1 MDAIPEIAAAAAVAP
16 PGNAI
21 QRQTSS
27 VQRQLG
33 RARQGS
39 DGFFVSSWF
48 SDGPSQPLAPEG
60 VAASQEDC
68 EALDSTIAEAFM
80 RESATRE
87 GVSLDLVREVV
98 RRESGFV
105 PCAVSPKG
113 AIGMMQLMPDTA
125 ASLGVVD
132 PFDPRANIDGGVRLL
147 RRLLDKYNGRP
158 DLALAAYNAGEGA
171 VDKANGVPDYA
182 ETREYVSAIM
192 QKVFEAPP
200 ERPRRGVS
208 GGNGL
213 RQNAPARIAAPSA
226 AIPPIGATV
235 PSTPTAPTTARS
247 PSSTTRPTPAQPALQ

>member
-1 MDAIPEIAAAAAVAP
+1 MSKQS
-16 PGNAI
+16 GNAI

-33 RARQGS
+33 GARRGT

-48 SDGPSQPLAPEG
+48 SDAPTQPLAAQDGFPPPGE
-60 VAASQEDC
+60 C
-68 EALDSTIAEAFM
+68 EPLESTIAEAFM
-80 RESATRE
+80 RESAMRE

-98 RRESGFV
+98 RRESGFL

-113 AIGMMQLMPDTA
+113 AMGMMQLMPDTA
-125 ASLGVVD
+125 EALGVGD

-147 RRLLDKYNGRP
+147 RRLMDKYNGRP

-192 QKVFEAPP
+192 QKVFETPPNRARRPAATGVRPNGPGGSAP
-200 ERPRRGVS
+200 GS
-208 GGNGL
+208 GSLQRNT
-213 RQNAPARIAAPSA
+213 PARITPPATAIPPVAPPATTDAPSA
-226 AIPPIGATV
+226 
-235 PSTPTAPTTARS
+235 
-247 PSSTTRPTPAQPALQ
+247 RP